1 MQVLSI
7 LLFRITIAIW
17 ILYSLV
23 ITSSYMG
30 NLRAF
35 LITPTFT
42 EPINTLAEVI
52 ESGLEWGL
60 VLYGEEEEI
69 QMAQSTDPVISKI
82 WKDKT
87 VVPLEG
93 HATAVSKFESW
104 VSNFK

>member
-1 MQVLSI
+1 
-7 LLFRITIAIW
+7 
-17 ILYSLV
+17 
-23 ITSSYMG
+23 MG

-35 LITPTFT
+35 LITPSFT
-42 EPINTLAEVI
+42 EPINSLAEVI
-52 ESGLEWGL
+52 DSGLEWGL

-93 HATAVSKFESW
+93 HATAVSNRWNIIFDCSLEIKCAI
-104 VSNFK
+104 NFVKVNDTIFCIYS

>member
-1 MQVLSI
+1 
-7 LLFRITIAIW
+7 
-17 ILYSLV
+17 
-23 ITSSYMG
+23 MG

-35 LITPTFT
+35 LITPSFT
-42 EPINTLAEVI
+42 EPINSLAEVI
-52 ESGLEWGL
+52 DSGLEWGL

-93 HATAVSKFESW
+93 HATAVSNQGNIIFDCLLAIISI
-104 VSNFK
+104 

>member
-1 MQVLSI
+1 
-7 LLFRITIAIW
+7 
-17 ILYSLV
+17 
-23 ITSSYMG
+23 MG

-35 LITPTFT
+35 LITPSFT
-42 EPINTLAEVI
+42 EPINSLAEVI
-52 ESGLEWGL
+52 DSGLEWGL

-93 HATAVSKFESW
+93 HATAVSNPG
-104 VSNFK
+104 NFILSKLNQYNSCSLQGRLIPP